1 MAKRI
6 LSRINGAYVIAT
18 IALFAALGGGY
29 AVAFSGSGSLQKGA
43 LKNIPASL
51 TTVRS
56 LTGVGSIGAYCNPST
71 DNVYFVLTN
80 NSGETLAIRG
90 EGQGHT
96 VASGSSSQENI
107 STDST
112 GQFVGHISPVDGTK
126 APQVSLQVSV
136 LDTNDCWTS
145 VIDVLAL
152 NTQQ

>member
-1 MAKRI
+1 
-6 LSRINGAYVIAT
+6 VIAT

-43 LKNIPASL
+43 LKNIPP
-51 TTVRS
+51 TTATPIVRS
-56 LTGVGSIGAYCNPST
+56 LTGVGSIHAACINSNP
-71 DNVYFVLTN
+71 DDVRFYFLN

-96 VASGSSSQENI
+96 VPSGDI
-107 STDST
+107 SGDMGTDST

-136 LDTNDCWTS
+136 FDTNDCTTS